1 MFLAVV
7 SYILGVSMETFIP
20 RRGLLRYLNPVTQF
34 TLIYCYILRYST
46 GSVQQ
51 ERKCLHYNHGKRL
64 CQLCLRYRSSC
75 SPAVSEPCLF
85 SWNLLIFAKDCT
97 TISRP
102 MLSSQCSYSFLLNFL
117 GMRIVVKVPTNADK
131 VLSYGIG
138 GMMRGVST
146 IEFVI
151 EPGVYIPLPGI
162 LLYPSKML
170 YPGVLPLLSMFDAL
184 YEGGMAARKKLRV
197 FSMVL
202 AA

>member
-1 MFLAVV
+1 
-7 SYILGVSMETFIP
+7 
-20 RRGLLRYLNPVTQF
+20 
-34 TLIYCYILRYST
+34 
-46 GSVQQ
+46 
-51 ERKCLHYNHGKRL
+51 
-64 CQLCLRYRSSC
+64 
-75 SPAVSEPCLF
+75 
-85 SWNLLIFAKDCT
+85 
-97 TISRP
+97 

-117 GMRIVVKVPTNADK
+117 GMRIVVKVLTNADK